1 MNFVIKKQHVF
12 YQLLMLAKGKLHLCP
27 IDFERVIHAS
37 ITSRLDYYNSMNKGN
52 DQPARIRPCIR

>member
-1 MNFVIKKQHVF
+1 
-12 YQLLMLAKGKLHLCP
+12 MLAKGKRYLCP